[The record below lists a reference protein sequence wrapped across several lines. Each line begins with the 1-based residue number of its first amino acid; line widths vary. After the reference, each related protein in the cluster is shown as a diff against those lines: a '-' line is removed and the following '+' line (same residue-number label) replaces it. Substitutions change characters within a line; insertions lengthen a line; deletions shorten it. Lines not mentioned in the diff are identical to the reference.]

1 MFDETIVYNITLGE
15 RFSEEDIL
23 EVVKLSE
30 LDEVIDE
37 KGLNY
42 RVGENGKNL
51 SVGELQRIEI
61 ARALIRNRPIILAD
75 EITSSLDNDK
85 SSAIRNKI
93 LKSNITLIEV
103 AHNIEDNEKLLYNK
117 VWNLQDINKVY

>member
-30 LDEVIDE
+30 LEDVIAE

-61 ARALIRNRPIILAD
+61 ARALIRKRPLILAD
-75 EITSSLDNDK
+75 EITSSLDIDK
-85 SSAIRNKI
+85 AKLIRTRLLNK
-93 LKSNITLIEV
+93 KITLIEV
-103 AHNIEDNEKLLYNK
+103 AHNIENNEKLLYNK
-117 VWNLQDINKVY
+117 VWDLQKINK